1 MKGQNHRTNFNNATP
16 QIIGIDV
23 REAVHAR
30 MSHELEILK
39 AYNNDN
45 TSTNGEDDNLQL
57 SDLNKRYHI
66 ALSERHKIFLPDLLT
81 QNQADPAFRV
91 IIHVFSFVLAKVLL
105 CS

>member
-1 MKGQNHRTNFNNATP
+1 
-16 QIIGIDV
+16 
-23 REAVHAR
+23 

-66 ALSERHKIFLPDLLT
+66 ALGERHKIFLPDLLT
-81 QNQADPAFRV
+81 QNQADPAFQV